1 MYNKLNR
8 KISKNSRLTDYYD
21 TGGTQPDDQLDPDDS
36 KSYHKNETNM
46 NRKFSNKQLTSG
58 HPSEQE
64 LSPIKNLSP
73 KVDIPQEPLGKKRRS
88 TKKRKNGRISPSLI
102 DRTLEG
108 GPTEEELAEALAR
121 HQMEE
126 QKKRF
131 KDMFRSGIKN

>member
-1 MYNKLNR
+1 
-8 KISKNSRLTDYYD
+8 
-21 TGGTQPDDQLDPDDS
+21 LDPDDS

-121 HQMEE
+121 QQMEE